1 MQSPLSS
8 AQRQEDS
15 RIKFPGVPKGG
26 RHQYRADSALAAA
39 VSPAHLTLPGLGSS
53 CPEEPSVLVSGCA
66 TGSLHPL
73 CAGDRA
79 WSTHC
84 ALGALYNGPGH
95 CGAHCLWTP
104 PLRSRFRVGGR
115 REYAQ
120 LSKVPGPRIRKLL
133 QCEGVSSASSDPV
146 EGPGL

>member
-1 MQSPLSS
+1 MQVCLEARVQSPLSS

-15 RIKFPGVPKGG
+15 RIKLPGGPKGG
-26 RHQYRADSALAAA
+26 RHQYRAGSPWLQLVLPPASPSLA
-39 VSPAHLTLPGLGSS
+39 SGSS
-53 CPEEPSVLVSGCA
+53 CPEEPSVFISGCA

-84 ALGALYNGPGH
+84 AHGALYHGPWS
-95 CGAHCLWTP
+95 LWGTL
-104 PLRSRFRVGGR
+104 PLDSPSAVPVPVGGR

-120 LSKVPGPRIRKLL
+120 LSNVPGPRIRKAL
-133 QCEGVSSASSDPV
+133 AA
-146 EGPGL
+146 